1 MHLSERLRVSDD
13 GWRLVE
19 TGWDA
24 DRAPHVGTNFLCG
37 NGYLGYRGTSPEHTA
52 DDLVALVVTDTYDTV
67 GDGWQ
72 ELVTAPNPLLVAAT
86 VDGSP
91 IGVATAERVETSLDL
106 RIGEFGARFAQRV
119 DHALV
124 EVDVRRV
131 ASYDDLHLLTQR
143 WQLQADADVEVDLV
157 DGVDG
162 VVWSLHGD
170 HFRTVDLDD
179 RDGTIVAEAR
189 TVEHDVRVVVA
200 AASTRHGGESTEVD
214 PVVEPRRRFRRHRVR
229 LPAGTP
235 LVVDTVAAVVTSND
249 VDDPGDV
256 APALARRGRAEGHE
270 QLLSSTTDAWRRI
283 WDDLDVVVEGHL
295 ADQTTLRF
303 SAYHHRICT
312 PAHTD
317 HLPIGARGLSCQGY
331 QNAAFWDQEVYNLPA
346 LWLSEPH
353 LARNLLVYRHRT
365 LDGARRKA
373 ERLGYRGAYYA
384 WMSTDTGDDVCPDV
398 FFVDVLS
405 GRPIRN
411 HFNDWQMHI
420 SPDLATTVARYVEI
434 TGDER
439 FLVDHGAEIAFEV
452 ARFLHSFV
460 LYDEVRGT
468 YHCIRLLGPDEW
480 HENVDDNAFTNHQA
494 HDALA
499 FAVDTHERLAADHP
513 VALEQLRDRIGL
525 TDDEV
530 AAWARVRDRIALPE
544 PDPDTGLIEQFRGFF
559 ELEDVTPEQV
569 RARLLDPGEYW
580 GWPNGV
586 AVPTQ
591 VSKQADVVMLLW
603 LHGDRFESKILD
615 ANYHYY
621 APRCAHF
628 STLSHPAHGMVAVRI
643 GELDRALAH
652 LRTTATVDL
661 LSTAPSV
668 VGGTFIGGIH
678 TAACSGALQ
687 VAVQGF
693 GGLGFADGRL
703 VVDPALPSA
712 WTALEYPVA
721 WRGHHLRV
729 RIGSDG
735 SVSIESHADNPG
747 PVEVVVRGEPVTVE
761 PGARA
766 AA

>member
-1 MHLSERLRVSDD
+1 MQLSERLRVGDD

-24 DRAPHVGTNFLCG
+24 ERAPHVGTNFLCG

-52 DDLVALVVTDTYDTV
+52 DDLVALVVTDTYDRV

-72 ELVTAPNPLLVAAT
+72 ELVTAPNPLFVAAT
-86 VDGSP
+86 VDGTP
-91 IGVATAERVETSLDL
+91 IGVATADHVETSLDL
-106 RIGEFGARFAQRV
+106 RIGELGVRFAQRV
-119 DHALV
+119 GAALV

-143 WQLQADADVEVDLV
+143 WRLHADADVEIELL

-170 HFRTVDLDD
+170 HFRSLEVTD

-189 TVEHDVRVVVA
+189 TVQHDVEVVVA
-200 AASTRHGGESTEVD
+200 AASRRHGGELTEVD
-214 PVVEPRRRFRRHRVR
+214 PLVEPRRHLRRHRVR

-235 LVVDTVAAVVTSND
+235 LVVDTVASVVTSND
-249 VDDPGDV
+249 VDAPGDV
-256 APALARRGRAEGHE
+256 APTLARRGLDEGHE
-270 QLLSSTTDAWRRI
+270 QLLSRTTDAWRRI
-283 WDDLDVVVEGHL
+283 WDALDVVVEGHV
-295 ADQTTLRF
+295 ADQATLRF
-303 SAYHHRICT
+303 SAYHHRICA

-331 QNAAFWDQEVYNLPA
+331 QNAAFWDQEVFNLPA
-346 LWLSEPH
+346 LWWTEPH
-353 LARNLLVYRHRT
+353 IARNLLVYRHRT

-373 ERLGYRGAYYA
+373 RRLGYRGAYFA

-398 FFVDVLS
+398 FFVDVLT

-411 HFNDWQMHI
+411 HFNDWQMHV
-420 SPDLATTVARYVEI
+420 SPDVVTTLARYVDI

-439 FLVDHGAEIAFEV
+439 FLVDHGAEITFEV

-460 LYDEVRGT
+460 RYDEVRGT

-480 HENVDDNAFTNHQA
+480 HENVDDNAFTNHQVRA
-494 HDALA
+494 ALA
-499 FAVDTHERLAADHP
+499 FAVDTHELLARDHP
-513 VALEQLRDRIGL
+513 AALDRIRSWIGL

-530 AAWARVRDRIALPE
+530 EAWARVRDRIFLPE
-544 PDPDTGLIEQFRGFF
+544 PDPATGLIEQFTGFF
-559 ELEDVTPEQV
+559 QLEDVTPDVV
-569 RARLLDPGEYW
+569 RTRLLDPGEYW

-603 LHGDRFESKILD
+603 LHGDRYDESVLA

-621 APRCAHF
+621 APRCAHG
-628 STLSHPAHGMVAVRI
+628 STLSHPAHGLVAVRI
-643 GELDRALAH
+643 GDLDRALAH
-652 LRTTATVDL
+652 LRATATVDL

-687 VAVQGF
+687 LAVQGF
-693 GGLGFADGRL
+693 GGLGFAADR
-703 VVDPALPSA
+703 VVVEPALPSA
-712 WTALEYPVA
+712 WTALDYPVA
-721 WRGHHLRV
+721 WRGHRLRV
-729 RIGSDG
+729 RVEADG
-735 SVSIESHADNPG
+735 SVSLHAHADNPG
-747 PVEVVVRGEPVTVE
+747 PVEVVVRGAVVPVA
-761 PGARA
+761 PGERA